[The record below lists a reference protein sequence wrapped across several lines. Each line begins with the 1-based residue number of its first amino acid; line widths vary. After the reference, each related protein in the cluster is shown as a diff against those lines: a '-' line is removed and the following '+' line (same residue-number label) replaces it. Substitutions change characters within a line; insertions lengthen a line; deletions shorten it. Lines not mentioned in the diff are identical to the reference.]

1 MNNLVFFL
9 VVAIFTRAGIGLGI
23 AADTGSLGNF
33 FLAPN
38 VPNASNPSVSKPS
51 PGTNPQGTTGV
62 TTSTAGNEILV
73 LQVGPPGPAGPQG
86 PAGANGSSGAPG
98 SSGPQGPAGPEGKL
112 SMVGFGGGVTLVGSC
127 DTGVNIGM
135 SEKFKSGDFFLDAL
149 RVSKIDGA
157 SAGAPGCSGRTLKI
171 HLTTTAASAS
181 RYAANAEIICAIS
194 LPSNL
199 ASGTDS
205 NEVSFSSSPGNC
217 FISGNPFQID
227 TLRVADLGEKVG
239 VEFS

>member
-1 MNNLVFFL
+1 MNKMIFFL

-23 AADTGSLGNF
+23 AADPVSLGNF
-33 FLAPN
+33 FI
-38 VPNASNPSVSKPS
+38 S
-51 PGTNPQGTTGV
+51 PGSANSTLGTVVNVGNVGV
-62 TTSTAGNEILV
+62 TKGSAGNEVLV
-73 LQVGPPGPAGPQG
+73 LQIGPPGPQG
-86 PAGANGSSGAPG
+86 PAGSAGASGAPG
-98 SSGPQGPAGPEGKL
+98 ASGPQGPAGPEGKL
-112 SMVGFGGGVTLVGSC
+112 SMIGFGGGVTLVGSC

-149 RVSKIDGA
+149 RVSKIDGV
-157 SAGAPGCSGRTLKI
+157 SAGAPGCAGHTLKI
-171 HLTTTAASAS
+171 HLTTSAANPN
-181 RYAANAEIICAIS
+181 RYAANAEIICSIN
-194 LPSNL
+194 LPTNL
-199 ASGTDS
+199 ASGSDS

>member
-1 MNNLVFFL
+1 MNNAIFFL
-9 VVAIFTRAGIGLGI
+9 IVAIFTRAGIGLGI
-23 AADTGSLGNF
+23 AADPISLGNF

-38 VPNASNPSVSKPS
+38 APNASNPSNPSVSKPS
-51 PGTNPQGTTGV
+51 PGTNTPGTTGV
-62 TTSTAGNEILV
+62 STGTAGNQVLV
-73 LQVGPPGPAGPQG
+73 LQVGPAGPAGPQG
-86 PAGANGSSGAPG
+86 PAGANG

>member
-1 MNNLVFFL
+1 MNKMIFFL

-23 AADTGSLGNF
+23 AADPVSLGNF
-33 FLAPN
+33 FI
-38 VPNASNPSVSKPS
+38 S
-51 PGTNPQGTTGV
+51 PGSANSTLGTVGNVGNVGNVGV
-62 TTSTAGNEILV
+62 TKGSAGNEVLV
-73 LQVGPPGPAGPQG
+73 LQIGPPGPQG
-86 PAGANGSSGAPG
+86 PAGSAGANGAKGAPG
-98 SSGPQGPAGPEGKL
+98 ASGPQGPAGPEGKL

-171 HLTTTAASAS
+171 HLTTTAASDS